1 MKKTT
6 KAIALLAASTM
17 LAVSLT
23 ACGTPANTVFSA
35 DDLKGKKIGA
45 QLGTT
50 GYIYAGDVEDA
61 TVEPYNKGADA
72 VQALK
77 QGKLDAVIIDSEPA
91 KAFVAKNDT
100 LKILDDPFA
109 EEEYAIAYKKGNDE
123 LGQKLDD
130 ALTKLKEDGTLD
142 EIVSHWIGD
151 NADQKSYTPDDSVE
165 RDGTL
170 VMATNAEFPP
180 YESVDGDTIVGVD
193 VDMMQAVCDEIGMEL
208 KVENMEFD
216 SLIVALQNG
225 QVDAVI
231 AGMTV
236 TDERAEAVD
245 FSTPYYTATQVMV
258 VKDGSDI
265 TKASD
270 MEGKK
275 ICVIQGYT
283 GETCVKDLGYDYE
296 AFKKGTE
303 AIMELV
309 NDKCDVV
316 VIDSATAQKYVAD
329 NDGLKIVEDNDA
341 FDSEEYAIAVQ
352 KGNTE
357 LLDKINT
364 AIEKLISDG
373 KVSEYAAKYTDAD
386 AE

>member
-1 MKKTT
+1 MKKMT
-6 KAIALLAASTM
+6 KMLSVILTVAMMAAM
-17 LAVSLT
+17 LV
-23 ACGTPANTVFSA
+23 ACGSS
-35 DDLKGKKIGA
+35 DSSDSKKSDEK
-45 QLGTT
+45 TEST
-50 GYIYAGDVEDA
+50 
-61 TVEPYNKGADA
+61 
-72 VQALK
+72 
-77 QGKLDAVIIDSEPA
+77 DS
-91 KAFVAKNDT
+91 KDT
-100 LKILDDPFA
+100 IKF
-109 EEEYAIAYKKGNDE
+109 G
-123 LGQKLDD
+123 
-130 ALTKLKEDGTLD
+130 
-142 EIVSHWIGD
+142 
-151 NADQKSYTPDDSVE
+151 
-165 RDGTL
+165 
-170 VMATNAEFPP
+170 TNAE
-180 YESVDGDTIVGVD
+180 
-193 VDMMQAVCDEIGMEL
+193 
-208 KVENMEFD
+208 
-216 SLIVALQNG
+216 
-225 QVDAVI
+225 
-231 AGMTV
+231 
-236 TDERAEAVD
+236 